1 MDDQPNDND
10 SSSTGAQRMV
20 RYSRQAAIA
29 MEIPF
34 TLCGSVV
41 IAGFFGYLLDQWLH
55 TSPWLMTAVGALGFI
70 TGTWQV
76 IHKVKMRGTGSSD
89 DTRPS

>member
-1 MDDQPNDND
+1 MDDQQND
-10 SSSTGAQRMV
+10 SDSSPTGTQRMV

-34 TLCGSVV
+34 TLAGSVML
-41 IAGFFGYLLDQWLH
+41 AGFLGYLLDKWVH
-55 TSPWLMTAVGALGFI
+55 TSPWLMTALGALGFI

-76 IHKVKMRGTGSSD
+76 INKVKMRRSGPSDGTRLS
-89 DTRPS
+89 

>member
-1 MDDQPNDND
+1 VDDRQDDNNF
-10 SSSTGAQRMV
+10 SPTGAQRIV

-34 TLCGSVV
+34 TLAGSVV
-41 IAGFFGYLLDQWLH
+41 VAGFLGYLLDAWLH
-55 TSPWLMTAVGALGFI
+55 TSPWLMTALGALGFV

-76 IHKVKMRGTGSSD
+76 IHKVKMRGFGPTNGKPSS
-89 DTRPS
+89 